1 MSDIIL
7 RSGKGSPLTNTEIDS
22 NFTNLN
28 ADKLEASLTGYN
40 AATTLDGTELLPVV
54 QEGETKQVAIE
65 SVIGLARSDIFRL
78 RPAALAASRTITGGS
93 LVTTPGPAS
102 IPAGV
107 TMTVEPL
114 AEWLILDG
122 DRSALQFNAYF
133 DRWECVKG
141 VAREIVGRTDVQTLE
156 RKTLTK
162 PEINTPTITG
172 GSIQG
177 ADIYIDAAVSH
188 THTVS
193 HAVQHSR
200 R

>member
-1 MSDIIL
+1 MPDKKISE
-7 RSGKGSPLTNTEIDS
+7 LT
-22 NFTNLN
+22 
-28 ADKLEASLTGYN
+28 
-40 AATTLDGTELLPVV
+40 AATTLHGTELLPVV

-114 AEWLILDG
+114 AEWLILEEQ
-122 DRSALQFNAYF
+122 SVLQFNAYF

-193 HAVQHSR
+193 HAASIPADSNALSVMPITIQSGGSVSVGANSIWKLLWI
-200 R
+200 